1 MQPHAQP
8 PDHGQMP
15 PPVGDQPDS
24 GMQPLVDEPLPT
36 PDIQPS
42 GSFRD
47 WAAKLHGSKAEDQAA
62 QNQGV

>member
-1 MQPHAQP
+1 
-8 PDHGQMP
+8 
-15 PPVGDQPDS
+15 
-24 GMQPLVDEPLPT
+24 MQPLAHEPQPT

-47 WAAKLHGSKAEDQAA
+47 WAAKLHGAKAEDQAA